1 MTRPVYPPGVFLRFD
16 FAGAGGWLCPV
27 GAPMAK
33 QCPPGGEG
41 LSHTPADGGYLPFGS
56 SVVAGGRQQLAGGA
70 RPVPRVTSGSQNT
83 GFPNRGVHV
92 WTTGEAGGPVP
103 RKAVR
108 SRGPQVWSESGV
120 FRLVRDLVGGALP
133 AVAEAVAVAEHGP
146 GAITDLYGRSCHR
159 IRQEG
164 SPLTIIATA
173 SRTGAFD
180 YGHAP
185 RIR

>member
-1 MTRPVYPPGVFLRFD
+1 MR
-16 FAGAGGWLCPV
+16 AA
-27 GAPMAK
+27 
-33 QCPPGGEG
+33 
-41 LSHTPADGGYLPFGS
+41 
-56 SVVAGGRQQLAGGA
+56 SVVCTPWERRWQKGSARGRGPKPQSSGRGIITLRKERCCLRSSTVGGRG
-70 RPVPRVTSGSQNT
+70 PFSPPRVTSGGQKT
-83 GFPNRGVHV
+83 GCPNRGLDG

-133 AVAEAVAVAEHGP
+133 AVAEAVAVAVAEHGP

-164 SPLTIIATA
+164 
-173 SRTGAFD
+173 FF
-180 YGHAP
+180 
-185 RIR
+185 

>member
-1 MTRPVYPPGVFLRFD
+1 MRSRAPRSGRCASSARESRSPTPGTER
-16 FAGAGGWLCPV
+16 
-27 GAPMAK
+27 
-33 QCPPGGEG
+33 
-41 LSHTPADGGYLPFGS
+41 SRS
-56 SVVAGGRQQLAGGA
+56 SCFCHAGRQQLADGA
-70 RPVPRVTSGSQNT
+70 RPVPRVTSGNHKT
-83 GFPNRGVHV
+83 GCPNRGLHV

-185 RIR
+185 QIR

>member
-1 MTRPVYPPGVFLRFD
+1 
-16 FAGAGGWLCPV
+16 
-27 GAPMAK
+27 MAK
-33 QCPPGGEG
+33 RPARGRGPKPHSSGRGVITLRKERCCLRSSTAGRRG
-41 LSHTPADGGYLPFGS
+41 LSC
-56 SVVAGGRQQLAGGA
+56 
-70 RPVPRVTSGSQNT
+70 PRVTSGGQKT
-83 GFPNRGVHV
+83 GCPNRGVHV

-164 SPLTIIATA
+164 
-173 SRTGAFD
+173 FF
-180 YGHAP
+180 
-185 RIR
+185 

>member
-1 MTRPVYPPGVFLRFD
+1 
-16 FAGAGGWLCPV
+16 
-27 GAPMAK
+27 MAK
-33 QCPPGGEG
+33 KRPPGGEG
-41 LSHTPADGGYLPFGS
+41 LIHSPADGGVIALRKERCCLRS
-56 SVVAGGRQQLAGGA
+56 STAGRRGLSC
-70 RPVPRVTSGSQNT
+70 PRVTSGGQKT
-83 GFPNRGVHV
+83 GFANRGLHV

-120 FRLVRDLVGGALP
+120 VGLVRDLESNALP
-133 AVAEAVAVAEHGP
+133 AVPEAVAVAEHGP